1 MYSNVKSAKMKFIDR
16 LCPPALLY
24 LVFVALSVGLDVSL
38 GLFLTAAVK
47 AVLGVAVVVVL
58 DAFCSVD
65 LGVVSWFI
73 VAAPFVVTALAT
85 AISMGLDADTR
96 VAEHFQLSP
105 ASVDDKSAP
114 PKTVIADDVPIS
126 TTAM

>member
-1 MYSNVKSAKMKFIDR
+1 MRFIDR

-24 LVFVALSVGLDVSL
+24 LVFVALSVGLDVSF

-47 AVLGVAVVVVL
+47 AVVGVAVVVVL

-73 VAAPFVVTALAT
+73 VAVPFVITALAT
-85 AISMGLDADTR
+85 AISLGLDADRR

-105 ASVDDKSAP
+105 ASVNEPVTA
-114 PKTVIADDVPIS
+114 KTVIADDVPIS